1 MYPGNE
7 LNADLIISL
16 INKAY
21 WPIYGEMQ
29 ILEEITM
36 DRDKCLKEEEK
47 CPTQSGTY
55 YSYIA
60 LVVYMVIAN
69 VLLINLLIAM
79 FSSTFQDV
87 QVREK
92 LYKKFQFKKLNFN
105 LILRII
111 RIKFGNSNDIG
122 WYLSTMMPRRFLHR
136 YLLSDMPYRW

>member
-1 MYPGNE
+1 MFSYEKWMNRATMYPGNE
-7 LNADLIISL
+7 LNLELIINL

-29 ILEEITM
+29 ILEEIM
-36 DRDKCLKEEEK
+36 ERDTCVKDPNAT

-60 LVVYMVIAN
+60 LIGYMIIAN

-87 QVREK
+87 QVNQKEIRA
-92 LYKKFQFKKLNFN
+92 KKFLFLNAELF
-105 LILRII
+105 
-111 RIKFGNSNDIG
+111 
-122 WYLSTMMPRRFLHR
+122 Y
-136 YLLSDMPYRW
+136 

>member
-7 LNADLIISL
+7 LNIELVMNL

-36 DRDKCLKEEEK
+36 DREKCLNEEEK

-55 YSYIA
+55 YSFIV
-60 LVVYMVIAN
+60 LIVYMIIAN

-79 FSSTFQDV
+79 FSSTFQEV
-87 QVREK
+87 QV
-92 LYKKFQFKKLNFN
+92 
-105 LILRII
+105 I
-111 RIKFGNSNDIG
+111 
-122 WYLSTMMPRRFLHR
+122 
-136 YLLSDMPYRW
+136 

>member
-136 YLLSDMPYRW
+136 YLLSDMPYR

>member
-1 MYPGNE
+1 MILRATMYPGNE

-92 LYKKFQFKKLNFN
+92 F
-105 LILRII
+105 
-111 RIKFGNSNDIG
+111 
-122 WYLSTMMPRRFLHR
+122 
-136 YLLSDMPYRW
+136 

>member
-122 WYLSTMMPRRFLHR
+122 WYLSTMMPRHFLRR
-136 YLLSDMPYRW
+136 YLLSDMPYR